1 MGLSPFLKFS
11 EPQLF
16 HLLVVFMLPL
26 FISSPVTEKGLE
38 LSIVSLSTLKLL
50 KIAIYCHCNGIA
62 VEIRNILLPKLINIL
77 QSISYLTAL
86 RYLTFLTTSSFLLRL
101 WMIFPHLL
109 CRHPLLSNFS
119 NIGTIQ
125 GSILYPPLSSLCLS
139 RQVQHHG
146 FNCNS

>member
-50 KIAIYCHCNGIA
+50 EIAIYCHCNGIA

-86 RYLTFLTTSSFLLRL
+86 RYLTFLTMSSFLLRL
-101 WMIFPHLL
+101 WMIFSSS
-109 CRHPLLSNFS
+109 PLQAPTSLQLFKYWYYSGLHS
-119 NIGTIQ
+119 
-125 GSILYPPLSSLCLS
+125 LPSSLLT
-139 RQVQHHG
+139 VP
-146 FNCNS
+146 F